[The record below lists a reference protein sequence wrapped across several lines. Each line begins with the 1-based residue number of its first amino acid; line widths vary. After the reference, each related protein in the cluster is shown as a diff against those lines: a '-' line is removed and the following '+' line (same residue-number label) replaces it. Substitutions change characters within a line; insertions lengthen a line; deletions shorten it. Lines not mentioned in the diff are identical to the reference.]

1 MEARIQ
7 NIEAQK
13 SRIGSRAAPIKPFSR
28 SQKTNQI
35 LEKSGRKQ
43 NYPIESAT
51 TKSFLDGEWER
62 MHADTLIDFSNIRPE
77 SVFREICCPFPTTP
91 NKKLSLDLLEN
102 PNERSSQEMSPPR
115 DYCSFN
121 LSDIPETP

>member
-1 MEARIQ
+1 
-7 NIEAQK
+7 
-13 SRIGSRAAPIKPFSR
+13 
-28 SQKTNQI
+28 

-43 NYPIESAT
+43 NDPIESAT

-62 MHADTLIDFSNIRPE
+62 MHADTSIDFSNIRPE

-91 NKKLSLDLLEN
+91 NKKLSLGIKICHFLLFFIIFLDLLEN